1 MRRLKWSE
9 CNGVYGYPVTLPMI
23 KNSRRIIGSLLA
35 ATLASSI
42 FLQAAEE
49 DEVSFNFDIRPIMS
63 DTCFLCHGPDA
74 AAREAE
80 LRLDLRAEAIA
91 DRDGSPAIIPGDPD
105 ESLIIW
111 MINAEDEEDIM
122 PPPSHPRSLTA
133 EEKELFY
140 KWIEQGAKYEQH
152 WAFNPPAVELEVDAA
167 THPIDVFVAESLAQ
181 ENRELAEEADK
192 TTLIRRVTFDLT
204 GLPPTL
210 EEIDAFLA
218 NDRPD
223 AYERLVD
230 GLLSRVSYAERM
242 TNEWMDVARFADSH
256 GYSQD
261 FIRDMSPYRDW
272 VIEAFDQN
280 MPFDQFVEW
289 QLAGDLLPNA
299 TRTQKLATGFN
310 RLHPQNMEGGI
321 VNEEFRVEYV
331 ADRVQTLGAAFMGIT
346 MECSRCHDHK
356 YDPISQENY
365 YELFS
370 FFNNIEDSGQI
381 SFEPTDMP
389 VPTLLLPKVEEEQEL
404 GRLDKLIDQQVRA
417 VKRLEASEKQ
427 TYEKWLSSSPKD
439 NCDLSGEDALVAHMP
454 LGPGD
459 SKAAIANLVDPE
471 ATGRVLIGAAL
482 NGTDGPELVLVDYE
496 GGTGVEVNGDDPLYF
511 PGVNFFRRAKP
522 FSVSIETRLGND
534 SEDGTLFHF
543 NKAGILYNYKGFEV
557 SLLDGHWDVRMAH
570 SFPYNSIQLISEE
583 PAILEA
589 WQHVMLTYDGSSKA
603 SGLTLYVNGE
613 PVPIKVER
621 DRLYKNILSNKEGVQ
636 KEIALKVGARWRS
649 KGLPGALVD
658 DVRAFD
664 RRLTGTEV
672 AHLAGLEGANVDYEF
687 YLNRY
692 HEDYKSA
699 LVKLAELRQERNS
712 LNEGIQEVMVM
723 DEMPT
728 PRQAYILDR
737 GAYDNY
743 GTPVVPDS
751 PEAIL
756 TFDDNLPRNRLG
768 LAKWL
773 MDPQNPLTARVTVN
787 RYWQIF
793 FGHGIV
799 GTPED
804 FGNQGH
810 LPSHPELLDWLA
822 KNFIESDWDV
832 KGTMKLMATSATYRQ
847 SSKGTASLL
856 KDDPD
861 NMLLARGP
869 SARLSAEM
877 LRDNALAASGLL
889 VRKVG
894 GKSVYPYQPEGLW
907 SMNKGT
913 YEEGIGDDLYRR
925 SLYTVW
931 KRTAPPPTMN
941 NFDAPDRSYCVV
953 KRQQTDTPLQ
963 ALSLMND
970 PQFVEASRA
979 LAERVLIM
987 SEDPDE
993 QLKLAYR
1000 LLTSRYPSEA
1010 ELALLAQLYDSLTDS
1025 FSKKQENAEALLTVG
1040 QRPVNAVLSTDRL
1053 AALSSVSSLIMN
1065 HDASVV
1071 KR

>member
-1 MRRLKWSE
+1 MSRLKWAE
-9 CNGVYGYPVTLPMI
+9 CSKVNVYPVALPMI
-23 KNSRRIIGSLLA
+23 KSLRHVVGSLLTA
-35 ATLASSI
+35 SIASSCM
-42 FLQAAEE
+42 LQAVEE
-49 DEVSFNFDIRPIMS
+49 ERVSFNFDIRPIMS

-74 AAREAE
+74 TNRESE
-80 LRLDLRAEAIA
+80 LRLDLREEAIA
-91 DRDGSPAIIPGDPD
+91 DRDGSPAIIPGNPD

-133 EEKELFY
+133 EEKELFR
-140 KWIEQGAKYEQH
+140 KWVEQGANYEQH
-152 WAFNPPAVELEVDAA
+152 WAFNPPNVELEVDPA
-167 THPIDVFVAESLAQ
+167 THPIDVFVSKRLAEEKL
-181 ENRELAEEADK
+181 ELAEEADK

-218 NDRPD
+218 DNCPD
-223 AYERLVD
+223 AYERLID
-230 GLLSRVSYAERM
+230 DLLSRVSYAERM

-261 FIRDMSPYRDW
+261 FVRDMSPYRDW

-280 MPFDQFVEW
+280 MPFDKFVEW

-299 TRTQKLATGFN
+299 TRTQKLATAFN

-321 VNEEFRVEYV
+321 VSEEFRVEYV

-381 SFEPTDMP
+381 SFEQTDMP
-389 VPTLLLPKVEEEQEL
+389 VPTLLLPKPDEKQEL
-404 GRLDKLIDQQVRA
+404 ARLDELIDQQLIA
-417 VKRLEASEKQ
+417 LERLETSEEP
-427 TYEKWLSSSPKD
+427 TFETWLSSSTKD
-439 NCDLSGEDALVAHMP
+439 SWDLSGEDALVAHMP
-454 LGPGD
+454 LVPGD
-459 SKAAIANLVDPE
+459 SKAAIANHVDPD

-482 NGTDGPELVLVDYE
+482 NGTDGPDLVHVTYE
-496 GGTGVEVNGDDPLYF
+496 GGTAVEINGDDPLYF
-511 PGVNFFRRAKP
+511 PSVNFFRRAKP
-522 FSVSIETRLGND
+522 FSVGIETRLPND
-534 SEDGTLFHF
+534 PEDGTLFHF

-583 PAILEA
+583 SAILEE

-613 PVPIKVER
+613 PVAMRVER
-621 DRLYKNILSNKEGVQ
+621 DRLYKNIFSNKESVQ

-658 DVRAFD
+658 NVRAFD
-664 RRLTGTEV
+664 RRMTPIEV
-672 AHLAGLEGANVDYEF
+672 AHLAGVETGKVDYEF
-687 YLNRY
+687 FLNRY
-692 HEDYKSA
+692 HEGYKSA
-699 LVKLAELRQERNS
+699 LATLARLRLERNS
-712 LNEGIQEVMVM
+712 LNEGIQEIMVM
-723 DEMPT
+723 DEMPI
-728 PRQAYILDR
+728 PRQAYILER
-737 GAYDNY
+737 GAYDSY
-743 GTPVVPDS
+743 GKPVVSDS

-756 TFDDNLPRNRLG
+756 PFDDNLPRNRLG

-773 MDPQNPLTARVTVN
+773 MDSKNPLTARVTVN

-822 KNFIESDWDV
+822 KNFLESGWDV
-832 KGTMKLMATSATYRQ
+832 KGTMKLIATSKTYRQ
-847 SSKGTASLL
+847 SSKGSPQLL
-856 KDDPD
+856 EDDPD
-861 NMLLARGP
+861 NRLLARGP

-913 YEEGIGDDLYRR
+913 YNEGSGADLYRR
-925 SLYTVW
+925 SLYTIW

-979 LAERVLIM
+979 LAERVLKV
-987 SEDPDE
+987 SNDTRE
-993 QLKLAYR
+993 QLRLAYR
-1000 LLTSRYPSEA
+1000 LLTSRYPSES
-1010 ELALLAQLYDSLTDS
+1010 ELALLTTLYDSLVGS
-1025 FSKKQENAEALLTVG
+1025 FSKKPNNAEALLAVG
-1040 QRPVNAVLSTDRL
+1040 QRPVSPGLPTDRL

-1065 HDASVV
+1065 HDAAVV